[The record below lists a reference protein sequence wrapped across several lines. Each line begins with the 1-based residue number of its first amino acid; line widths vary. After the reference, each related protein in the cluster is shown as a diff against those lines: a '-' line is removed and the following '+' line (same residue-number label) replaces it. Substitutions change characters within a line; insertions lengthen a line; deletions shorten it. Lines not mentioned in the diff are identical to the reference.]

1 LYKKIVR
8 IMLMKLTPMVN
19 FINFLCTNF
28 TYETLFDSL
37 SLFYLREKRKAAEKT
52 FVRKI
57 CEFNVEEIDIYY
69 RF

>member
-1 LYKKIVR
+1 
-8 IMLMKLTPMVN
+8 MVN

-57 CEFNVEEIDIYY
+57 CEFNVEEIDTYY